1 VPFDDRTTDGTSAV
15 RSLSEQLRD
24 LEAQLCHENELSL
37 PRIARRSKLPTHL
50 GRPIGLVRPEGFP
63 RLSSLTADLDERSY
77 QPEAAPSPG
86 AAFRRGATIVGVGL
100 LLLATTAIVPPLFLH
115 HPVPQA
121 TPPQIP
127 DQLVTPQ
134 RTERF
139 AQSAREL
146 RDAGPAAFSSPPPP
160 PPQAQPVLTQPAAA
174 ARPAPP
180 PATAHLHPTITLA
193 VSENESARLD
203 LPTIV
208 TGMGSASTVGSAVV
222 IDGLPDGTRVS
233 HGIPIARDSWT
244 VASSDVDSAVVF
256 LPRNTPA
263 RLDLHVRVVAADS
276 QELAANTLEIR
287 VLRATDVTAPIV
299 PATDIA
305 TAHHGA
311 PPATARFEPAAA
323 EGQAAPDFIVSPP
336 LRKPALPRSA
346 RSPTWPTATSAWTLT
361 SEDTPPPSA
370 TVEQPPPWA
379 PFGSQ

>member
-1 VPFDDRTTDGTSAV
+1 MPFDDRTTDGTSAV

-24 LEAQLCHENELSL
+24 LEAQLGYENELSL

-63 RLSSLTADLDERSY
+63 RLSSLATDQNERFY

-86 AAFRRGATIVGVGL
+86 AAFRRGATIVGIGL
-100 LLLATTAIVPPLFLH
+100 LMLATTAIVPPLFLH

-121 TPPQIP
+121 TEPQIP
-127 DQLVTPQ
+127 EPLVTPQ

-146 RDAGPAAFSSPPPP
+146 RDAGPAPVSSRRP
-160 PPQAQPVLTQPAAA
+160 PPQAQPFLTQPAAA
-174 ARPAPP
+174 SRPELP
-180 PATAHLHPTITLA
+180 PATAQLRPTITVA
-193 VSENESARLD
+193 VSENEPARLS

-208 TGMGSASTVGSAVV
+208 TGMGSASAGGSVIV

-233 HGIPIARDSWT
+233 HGIPIARDSWA
-244 VASSDVDSAVVF
+244 VSSSDVDSAVVF

-263 RLDLHVRVVAADS
+263 RLDLHIRLVAADS

-287 VLRATDVTAPIV
+287 VLRTTDVTGPIV
-299 PATDIA
+299 PAGDIA
-305 TAHHGA
+305 PAGGA

-323 EGQAAPDFIVSPP
+323 EGQAATDFTVSPP
-336 LRKPALPRSA
+336 LRKPAVTPRPARSA
-346 RSPTWPTATSAWTLT
+346 AWPTATSAWTRN
-361 SEDTPPPSA
+361 SQDTPPSTA
-370 TVEQPPPWA
+370 IEQPPPWA
-379 PFGSQ
+379 PFGRQ